1 MDKFIFISKHDPR
14 LAIDLMTSNT
24 KNQKDY
30 PSLIDYENNLSS
42 INSFSIEEV
51 EKYFDLSKFYV
62 IPIHDEDMT
71 LKLLLDTVAL
81 RY

>member
-24 KNQKDY
+24 KNKKDY
-30 PSLIDYENNLSS
+30 LSLIDYENDLGS

-51 EKYFDLSKFYV
+51 EKYFDISKFYV

>member
-1 MDKFIFISKHDPR
+1 MDNFIFISKHDPR

-24 KNQKDY
+24 KYQKEY
-30 PSLIDYENNLSS
+30 PSLIDYENDLSS
-42 INSFSIEEV
+42 INSFSTEEV

-62 IPIHDEDMT
+62 VPIHDEEMT